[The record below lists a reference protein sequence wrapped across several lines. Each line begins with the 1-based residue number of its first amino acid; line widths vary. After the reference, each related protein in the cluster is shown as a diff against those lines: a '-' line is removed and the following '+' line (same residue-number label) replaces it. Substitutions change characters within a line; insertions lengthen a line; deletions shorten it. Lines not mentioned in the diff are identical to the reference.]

1 MKLNVH
7 IERLVIDSGTRLT
20 REHLTEAIRRELGA
34 RIAADGLP
42 SQLNTSSMRESAPAQ
57 TSESPR
63 AGLGN
68 AIYGSL
74 QQ

>member
-7 IERLVIDSGTRLT
+7 IERLVIGSGARLS
-20 REHLTEAIRRELGA
+20 REQLADAIRRELGA
-34 RIAADGLP
+34 RIAADGWP
-42 SQLNTSSMRESAPAQ
+42 SQLNTSSIRESAPAQ
-57 TSESPR
+57 TSESTR
-63 AGLGN
+63 AGIGN